1 MTIRQR
7 ILEKNARVGR
17 YRILKELGRGG
28 MGVVYLAHDDNLDR
42 QVALKTT
49 QVASIGASEQM
60 RNQRRHRF
68 IREVQALAQLSHENV
83 VHVYDAGEAD
93 HPDLGWILFYTMQF
107 VEGITLAELV
117 IRRGA
122 IEPNAAAAICAQI
135 ASGLGAGHAS
145 GIIHRD
151 VKPANVFLS
160 VEGRALIGDF
170 GIAKLADATQIT
182 RRDQMVGTPNYLA
195 PEQILGDET
204 TAATDVFALGALF
217 YMVTMRRPLRT
228 KVDATSLIEAARANV
243 ARGKMLSALTV
254 PRGLRNVV
262 ARALDQDPA
271 KRFPDGHAFAEA
283 LSDFATR
290 VPPLREE
297 PSEPKTDEG
306 TFRAQFRTV
315 DTDTFSAPL
324 DVVEQSAR
332 RAGVSGGATGAGA
345 KIPLADKSEHAGSRS
360 VAMGVT
366 VDITERGHKTA
377 RTESTAV
384 FNVRNLKLP
393 EEMDFSGMDEELPN
407 LVPVKKLDLQ
417 RRDALPRGNSEGD
430 EIYLLRSA
438 LAFLQDQIDEKPVLP
453 DEVRMQLPLDVDEVE
468 IGSSPPEKDVVRSIK
483 NVSESEVPRIMQISS
498 SSQLQPHSEIE
509 SRGDFTQ
516 KENDRG
522 VLTSKGRTPRE
533 AICSEPNDEDA
544 LSVPLPEDDLRDD
557 AVFDSVDGEVSPGW
571 LSRLT
576 ARWRTPKN

>member
-1 MTIRQR
+1 MTTRQR
-7 ILEKNARVGR
+7 ILESNARVGR
-17 YRILKELGRGG
+17 YRIVRELGRGG

-68 IREVQALAQLSHENV
+68 IREVKALAQLSHENV

-93 HPDLGWILFYTMQF
+93 HPDLGWILYYTMQF
-107 VEGITLAELV
+107 VEGITLSELV
-117 IRRGA
+117 IQRGA
-122 IEPNAAAAICAQI
+122 TEPGAAAAICAQI

-195 PEQILGDET
+195 PEQILGEET

-228 KVDATSLIEAARANV
+228 KVDAASLIQSARANA

-262 ARALDQDPA
+262 ARALEQDPR
-271 KRFPDGHAFAEA
+271 KRFSDGHAFAEA
-283 LSDFATR
+283 LSEYASR
-290 VPPLREE
+290 IPVLH
-297 PSEPKTDEG
+297 DE
-306 TFRAQFRTV
+306 TAAKQVDETAFRAQFRTV

-324 DVVEQSAR
+324 QVVAAGADADFAPKVRPGDGDRISLIDPVDSAR
-332 RAGVSGGATGAGA
+332 PADVS
-345 KIPLADKSEHAGSRS
+345 
-360 VAMGVT
+360 M
-366 VDITERGHKTA
+366 TERGGPGAPGPKRA
-377 RTESTAV
+377 RTESTAL
-384 FNVRNLKLP
+384 FNVRSLKLP

-407 LVPVKKLDLQ
+407 LVPGGAVVTKNLQ
-417 RRDALPRGNSEGD
+417 SLPRGATEVD
-430 EIYLLRSA
+430 ELYLLRSA
-438 LAFLQDQIDEKPVLP
+438 LAYLQGQLNEAPAIFEED
-453 DEVRMQLPLDVDEVE
+453 RLPLPSVHGVNASFLPKGAEPAVDDDVPALESVAMVE
-468 IGSSPPEKDVVRSIK
+468 LSVPEFALKSEP
-483 NVSESEVPRIMQISS
+483 VSESES
-498 SSQLQPHSEIE
+498 
-509 SRGDFTQ
+509 
-516 KENDRG
+516 
-522 VLTSKGRTPRE
+522 
-533 AICSEPNDEDA
+533 A
-544 LSVPLPEDDLRDD
+544 LKSVPAASLGNGSVTGTRPDVARETPAAPSESADDLVDD
-557 AVFDSVDGEVSPGW
+557 AVFDGDNGNVRESWV
-571 LSRLT
+571 SRLA
-576 ARWRTPKN
+576 ARWRSPKN